1 MNLTKPLDCII
12 IDDEDGAHLVMESHL
27 QGLKALNLCGNF
39 YNAKDALDYMYKN
52 HVDLIFLDI
61 NMPGLSGI
69 EMLKAMSQPPLTILT
84 TAYSQ
89 YALESYDYEVV
100 DYLVKPISL
109 PRFLVAVD
117 RAIYRF
123 RGISPVAQEN
133 TLTTAPKLL
142 TLKVDHGYL
151 RLEQR
156 EIDYVQSWGN
166 YVKVFVNG
174 QMMLGS
180 MTTSEIENKLDDI
193 KFLRIHKSYIVAL
206 DRIQRV
212 KGNEAQL
219 IGGTFLPIGT
229 VYRKRLLES
238 L

>member
-1 MNLTKPLDCII
+1 M
-12 IDDEDGAHLVMESHL
+12 
-27 QGLKALNLCGNF
+27 
-39 YNAKDALDYMYKN
+39 
-52 HVDLIFLDI
+52 
-61 NMPGLSGI
+61 
-69 EMLKAMSQPPLTILT
+69 
-84 TAYSQ
+84 
-89 YALESYDYEVV
+89 
-100 DYLVKPISL
+100 
-109 PRFLVAVD
+109 
-117 RAIYRF
+117 
-123 RGISPVAQEN
+123 
-133 TLTTAPKLL
+133 
-142 TLKVDHGYL
+142 
-151 RLEQR
+151 
-156 EIDYVQSWGN
+156 QSWGN